1 MKASDYIVKFLE
13 EKNIEYVFGYQG
25 GMITHLVD
33 SISKSNKIKFIQ
45 TYHEQSAAIA
55 AEGYARATNNIG
67 VAISTSGPGVTNMLT
82 GIANAYFDS
91 IPVIYITGQVNT
103 YDYKYDKPIRQ
114 QGFQEMDVVSVTQS
128 ITKYSKMVDKLEEL
142 PYELQKAYRI
152 AMTGRKGPVVLD
164 IPMNIQRGNIDIQ
177 DFTYLE
183 KENTNYKK
191 TKKEID
197 DSIEIIKN
205 SKAPIFLIGAGFISD
220 NVFELFENI
229 VKETGIPVVNSLL
242 GKGGFSEEN
251 KEYIGMIGSY
261 GNRNANIGVF
271 NSDCLIV
278 LGSRLDN
285 RQTGNIL
292 DKFVIKKKIIHVDID
307 EEELSN
313 NRLSNRIKLNMST
326 KEFLLCLKEK
336 IGNFKI
342 SNNWS
347 KYIERIKENYNQAK
361 EIEKNIDNKFPYEF
375 IEMLNGYTKEGD
387 IITADIGQNQ
397 MWSAQYMKMK
407 KNQRWFTSGG
417 LAPMGYSL
425 PVAVGSGFSNRE
437 CQIFSLMGDGGF
449 HMALQSL
456 MLISQYDL
464 PIKVIVLNNESL
476 GMITQFQELYF
487 DSRMVGTAKD
497 GGYLVPEISK
507 IAESYGLKYFKIDKK
522 NIKDKKLIDEIFN
535 ERNGIIEVK
544 IEGKTKVY
552 PKLEFDSSIENTS
565 PKLSNEELKKTEFT
579 LD

>member
-13 EKNIEYVFGYQG
+13 EKSVEYIFGYQG
-25 GMITHLVD
+25 GMITHLID

-45 TYHEQSAAIA
+45 AYHEQSAAIA

-67 VAISTSGPGVTNMLT
+67 VAISTSGPGVTNMIT

-91 IPVIYITGQVNT
+91 IPMIYITGQVNT
-103 YDYKYDKPIRQ
+103 YDYKYDKLIRQ

-142 PYELQKAYRI
+142 PYELEKAYEI
-152 AMTGRKGPVVLD
+152 ALDGRKGPVVLD
-164 IPMNIQRGNIDIQ
+164 IPMNIQRGDIELQ
-177 DFTYLE
+177 NFSCL
-183 KENTNYKK
+183 
-191 TKKEID
+191 KKEQINTKISD
-197 DSIEIIKN
+197 DKLNNSIEIIKN
-205 SKAPIFLIGAGFISD
+205 SKSPMFLIGAGFISD
-220 NVFELFENI
+220 NVFELFEDI
-229 VKETGIPVVNSLL
+229 VKKTGIPVVNSLL

-261 GNRNANIGVF
+261 GNRDANIGVF

-292 DKFVIKKKIIHVDID
+292 DKFAIKKKIIHVDID
-307 EEELSN
+307 KEELSN
-313 NRLSNRIKLNMST
+313 NRLSNRIKLNMGT

-336 IGNFKI
+336 IDNFRI
-342 SNNWS
+342 SSNWS

-361 EIEKNIDNKFPYEF
+361 EIEKNIENKFPYEF
-375 IEMLNGYTKEGD
+375 IEILNRYTEEGD
-387 IITADIGQNQ
+387 IITVDIGQNQ
-397 MWSAQYMKMK
+397 MWSAQYIKMK
-407 KNQRWFTSGG
+407 KNQSWFTSGG

-425 PVAVGSGFSNRE
+425 PAAVGAAFSNKE
-437 CQIFSLMGDGGF
+437 CKIFSLMGDGGF
-449 HMALQSL
+449 HIALQSL
-456 MLISQYDL
+456 MLISQYNL

-487 DSRMVGTAKD
+487 DGRMIGTAKE

-522 NIKDKKLIDEIFN
+522 NIKDKKLMDKIFK
-535 ERNGIIEVK
+535 EKNGIIEVK

-565 PKLSNEELKKTEFT
+565 PKLSNEELKKTEFVI
-579 LD
+579 D